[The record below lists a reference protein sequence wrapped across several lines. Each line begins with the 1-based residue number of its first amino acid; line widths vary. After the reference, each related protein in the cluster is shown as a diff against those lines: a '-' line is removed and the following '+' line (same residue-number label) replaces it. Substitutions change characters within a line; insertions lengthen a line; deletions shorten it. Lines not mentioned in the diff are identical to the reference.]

1 MEMVKRNHYLI
12 VFQNRV
18 VCKPE
23 DFCFRAMELLD
34 YPEFVF
40 LVILSDLTVQCVITI
55 YRQGFRTLLMHF
67 VSGSVDSNVMLLRE
81 NLDCTLF
88 EKHCGDKC

>member
-40 LVILSDLTVQCVITI
+40 LVILSELTVCYLQTGYLHITCAI
-55 YRQGFRTLLMHF
+55 CLSRVQYPSGFACF
-67 VSGSVDSNVMLLRE
+67 
-81 NLDCTLF
+81 LF
-88 EKHCGDKC
+88 AMDP

>member
-23 DFCFRAMELLD
+23 DFCFRAIELLD
-34 YPEFVF
+34 LISSIFF
-40 LVILSDLTVQCVITI
+40 L
-55 YRQGFRTLLMHF
+55 
-67 VSGSVDSNVMLLRE
+67 SN
-81 NLDCTLF
+81 F
-88 EKHCGDKC
+88 E